1 MFEKQIELL
10 EKFIADWDNVAQGNP
25 THDWMLDAGICTNCS
40 LGFYSLIQSPNMSY
54 SQAEEFISA
63 MWKEFPGYTGNVYYP
78 ICDKLSYL
86 KMDNFTQHPERL
98 ALAKH
103 ALEYLKAME
112 SNVAFEDTVYAKACE
127 IIKANPEKLSV
138 DQLLKELNI
147 PFEKVNPQEIDLA
160 FAWASQAHIKY
171 L

>member
-63 MWKEFPGYTGNVYYP
+63 MWKGSPG
-78 ICDKLSYL
+78 
-86 KMDNFTQHPERL
+86 
-98 ALAKH
+98 
-103 ALEYLKAME
+103 
-112 SNVAFEDTVYAKACE
+112 
-127 IIKANPEKLSV
+127 
-138 DQLLKELNI
+138 
-147 PFEKVNPQEIDLA
+147 
-160 FAWASQAHIKY
+160 
-171 L
+171 